1 MNPKQSK
8 SWWIG
13 RIGPFLGAAAIAA
26 FVAILQ
32 HGDASSVEPR
42 VPVTKVAV
50 IEQVRL
56 VRLPSPLLVDA
67 MFGRA
72 IAEFVGVGFGL
83 GLLVFGLSRVAAH
96 HKESRRV
103 LLRERLTSSRAA
115 KPIVLVTVPRVADAT
130 ASEFDDIK
138 RPAFV
143 PLTSLTEAQVRL
155 RRGHRQAQQRRAAP
169 TSA

>member
-1 MNPKQSK
+1 MNAKTK
-8 SWWIG
+8 SWRAR
-13 RIGPFLGAAAIAA
+13 RIRAFLGAAAIAV

-32 HGDASSVEPR
+32 QGDARSVEPR

-56 VRLPSPLLVDA
+56 VRLPSPQLVDA

-72 IAEFVGVGFGL
+72 IVEFIGVGFGL
-83 GLLVFGLSRVAAH
+83 GLLAFGLSRVAAYRM
-96 HKESRRV
+96 ENRRAP
-103 LLRERLTSSRAA
+103 LRARLTSSGTA
-115 KPIVLVTVPRVADAT
+115 KPVVLVTVPRVADAT

-138 RPAFV
+138 RPSFV
-143 PLTSLTEAQVRL
+143 PVTSLTEAQLRL
-155 RRGHRQAQQRRAAP
+155 RRGPPRAQPRRAVP